1 MRRSLV
7 AVLIAALLVTGLI
20 ASTATAAPTGTRLSI
35 AGHAQLIS
43 PTTLLVEVTLTCQP
57 YVFQGGQQGAGF
69 VFVTV
74 QSQETGGFGGG
85 STQMTCDGSPHT
97 SVVVVNGG
105 PFAPG
110 NALASG
116 TGCGLFCDEDIR
128 RIQIVV

>member
-7 AVLIAALLVTGLI
+7 AVLVAGLLGAGLI

-43 PTTLLVEVTLTCQP
+43 PTTLLVEVTLSCQP
-57 YVFQGGQQGAGF
+57 FVFQGGQQGVGF
-69 VFVTV
+69 VSLTV
-74 QSQETGGFGGG
+74 QSEETAGVGFG

-97 SVVVVNGG
+97 NVVVVTGG

-110 NALASG
+110 NARVAG